1 MMMMLNFTF
10 GKCLSC
16 FVPLVKCFSYL
27 ILCCICFLIH
37 CFFWDSDVSQ
47 DEAEKLG
54 FEKVSEEFI
63 SECKSK
69 ATLFK
74 HKKTGCEVM
83 SVSNEDENK
92 VFGIVLRTP
101 P

>member
-1 MMMMLNFTF
+1 
-10 GKCLSC
+10 
-16 FVPLVKCFSYL
+16 V
-27 ILCCICFLIH
+27 IFLIFG
-37 CFFWDSDVSQ
+37 CLDSDVGQ

-69 ATLFK
+69 AILFK

-92 VFGIVLRTP
+92 VFGVVFRTP

>member
-1 MMMMLNFTF
+1 MYVLNFW
-10 GKCLSC
+10 
-16 FVPLVKCFSYL
+16 FVC
-27 ILCCICFLIH
+27 
-37 CFFWDSDVSQ
+37 WNSDVGQ

>member
-1 MMMMLNFTF
+1 MLCPTCEFKVSTLDIGCGLF
-10 GKCLSC
+10 RTS
-16 FVPLVKCFSYL
+16 
-27 ILCCICFLIH
+27 CFLIH